1 MEYWVCF
8 FVACYG
14 LRVAGHAL
22 ESLVCNVLPGTRNA
36 KLEALQF
43 HHSNTPLLHYCNA
56 PYIHFRLIIDAIY
69 PAPNPLSMLT
79 TATFELQLFSIANSA
94 VKPPR
99 LTP

>member
-1 MEYWVCF
+1 MFFLVLLDTVGVMEYWSDGVL
-8 FVACYG
+8 VG
-14 LRVAGHAL
+14 LRIAFSDSNSC
-22 ESLVCNVLPGTRNA
+22 EF
-36 KLEALQF
+36 Q
-43 HHSNTPLLHYCNA
+43 HSITPPLHYSIA
-56 PYIHFRLIIDAIY
+56 QDVHLRLMIDAIY